1 MGVLSKGTDFTN
13 GDQVTD
19 TSLDNLVD
27 NATFTTSAVD
37 LVSTDLG
44 GSGSIIVRD
53 GGITTAKLADSVSAA
68 TGVTAVKIASSAVT
82 TVKILDANVTEAK
95 IATGAV
101 TVNKLGTNAVTT
113 VKIADANVTTAKIA
127 DNAVTETKVL
137 DGSITPAKLST
148 GAPTWTTSGALG
160 VGVIY
165 GPEANDSLILRA
177 DPESPD
183 PTTGGAQIQL
193 YSADEATSPS
203 QINYRA
209 NYHVFN
215 NQAGTQVA
223 SIPISTTPTAAQH
236 LVRKDYVDGTSS
248 FTTEDGQ
255 SAGYQVF
262 PSGLKMAWG
271 DSTAGLD
278 GVITFPSGVGFTVAP
293 TVQISY
299 NKATTSDDY
308 LGAQVGDVSTTNFE
322 YKGSY
327 ANLHGPRYL
336 AIGI

>member
-82 TVKILDANVTEAK
+82 AAK
-95 IATGAV
+95 IAT
-101 TVNKLGTNAVTT
+101 
-113 VKIADANVTTAKIA
+113 
-127 DNAVTETKVL
+127 NAVTETKVL

-223 SIPISTTPTAAQH
+223 SIPIGTTPTAAQH
-236 LVRKDYVDGTSS
+236 LVRKDYVDGGGGFTPTAYAGGESVTLPNGLIMKFGTVTGTGDQAVVFGS
-248 FTTEDGQ
+248 AFDNAVISIVVTLIDSGSADSAGTGNPNVKTGYSATGFTTYVNT
-255 SAGYQVF
+255 SAD
-262 PSGLKMAWG
+262 SGAFW
-271 DSTAGLD
+271 
-278 GVITFPSGVGFTVAP
+278 
-293 TVQISY
+293 Q
-299 NKATTSDDY
+299 
-308 LGAQVGDVSTTNFE
+308 
-322 YKGSY
+322 
-327 ANLHGPRYL
+327 
-336 AIGI
+336 AIGY